1 MATVKPR
8 FIPSVFQFMEHL
20 INQLQQR
27 GKVRTSETYRA
38 TLNSFKRYRRGED
51 LTLKSLTSDEL
62 LLYEADMARRGACPN
77 TTSFYMRILRAAYN
91 KAVEQG
97 LVAQTYPFTH
107 VYTGIDKTV
116 KRALPLS
123 DVKRLKNLDLTRRP
137 ALAYARDLFLF
148 SFYTR
153 GMSFIDMAHL
163 RKTDLQCG
171 VLVYRRRK
179 TGQQLV
185 VKVEKCLQEI
195 LDRYHSEA
203 SDYLLPIITDEA
215 LARRQYRNALRAV
228 NRDLKVVGEMLGVP
242 VKLTTYVGRHS
253 WATAAKASR
262 IPLSVISESLG
273 HESEQ
278 TTQIYLA
285 SIDSS
290 VIDEANA
297 KILSAL
303 R

>member
-1 MATVKPR
+1 
-8 FIPSVFQFMEHL
+8 
-20 INQLQQR
+20 
-27 GKVRTSETYRA
+27 
-38 TLNSFKRYRRGED
+38 
-51 LTLKSLTSDEL
+51 
-62 LLYEADMARRGACPN
+62 
-77 TTSFYMRILRAAYN
+77 
-91 KAVEQG
+91 
-97 LVAQTYPFTH
+97 
-107 VYTGIDKTV
+107 
-116 KRALPLS
+116 
-123 DVKRLKNLDLTRRP
+123 
-137 ALAYARDLFLF
+137 
-148 SFYTR
+148 
-153 GMSFIDMAHL
+153 L
-163 RKTDLQCG
+163 RKTDLQGG

-228 NRDLKVVGEMLGVP
+228 NRDLKVVGEMLGVS